1 MMRETTDKRAA
12 AEPAYQVS
20 HMKFRGFLG
29 VQIIAWHGV
38 SSTSAPSAAL
48 KAAMIDFQPHAYN
61 CTANF
66 APLCI
71 SYRIYGLPREKSR
84 GAKWLIIAR
93 RCWNREPL
101 DVRGTAV

>member
-1 MMRETTDKRAA
+1 MRETTDKRAA

-66 APLCI
+66 ARRAAYAGPTLCI
-71 SYRIYGLPREKSR
+71 SYEDMIRYTL
-84 GAKWLIIAR
+84 
-93 RCWNREPL
+93 
-101 DVRGTAV
+101 